1 MSDGQVYLYILKSK
15 LSRFK
20 ELLKHQFDY
29 CFCELKQIVDYYRQ
43 PTEDLNKMLGSSF
56 IFRKEKE
63 MWWWFAAG
71 VLVGAIII
79 FAIWTCCVVCGL
91 YDEKEGTK

>member
-1 MSDGQVYLYILKSK
+1 
-15 LSRFK
+15 
-20 ELLKHQFDY
+20 
-29 CFCELKQIVDYYRQ
+29 
-43 PTEDLNKMLGSSF
+43 
-56 IFRKEKE
+56 

-79 FAIWTCCVVCGL
+79 FTIWTCCVVCGL